1 MFQTNM
7 TAMKHGYLD
16 TYPIRDTG
24 IPRYI
29 DFSKTKIRGYVC
41 IYIYI
46 KYKKILNV
54 MIFHKIKKQ
63 QLKEF

>member
-1 MFQTNM
+1 
-7 TAMKHGYLD
+7 MKHGYLD
-16 TYPIRDTG
+16 TYPI
-24 IPRYI
+24 PV
-29 DFSKTKIRGYVC
+29 IRGYRDTSIFQKQRYGDTFV
-41 IYIYI
+41 YIYI